1 MLFYRD
7 SLCGHS
13 ERERRFAVKGRDNKV
28 ALCDDIHAN
37 KHIIV
42 KVAVVLATQHA
53 EVGYAIA
60 VLETEVYEVGVHLD
74 NAVERR
80 DSVLFARFKT

>member
-13 ERERRFAVKGRDNKV
+13 EREIRFAVKGRDNKV

-42 KVAVVLATQHA
+42 KVAVVLATQLA
-53 EVGYAIA
+53 M
-60 VLETEVYEVGVHLD
+60 
-74 NAVERR
+74 R
-80 DSVLFARFKT
+80 